1 MKTSLRTLFAVA
13 LYISLQSC
21 QKSESPQ
28 LTVTDLGAFTCDSTE
43 EYHSRLCPSAI
54 EVRLGDQIDTII
66 RMGRYGE
73 SINHTIIE
81 AKGSRYLFTDNTYR
95 YQYGFTTRHFEL
107 YNLSQK
113 DFMRVVFHQR
123 IILYQEVSRESN
135 GSYTHHVNTNTVDVT
150 IKDSVSFDIKRYTII
165 CHESEPQ
172 CDTVHA
178 FYEYTGF
185 ALP

>member
-81 AKGSRYLFTDNTYR
+81 ANGNRYLFTDNTYR
-95 YQYGFTTRHFEL
+95 YHYGFTTRHFKL

-123 IILYQEVSRESN
+123 IILYQEVPRESN
-135 GSYTHHVNTNTVDVT
+135 GSYTHHVNKNTVDVT
-150 IKDSVSFDIKRYTII
+150 IKDSVRLDINRYTLI
-165 CHESEPQ
+165 CPESEPI
-172 CDTVHA
+172 CDTIHRI
-178 FYEYTGF
+178 YEYIDV
-185 ALP
+185 AL